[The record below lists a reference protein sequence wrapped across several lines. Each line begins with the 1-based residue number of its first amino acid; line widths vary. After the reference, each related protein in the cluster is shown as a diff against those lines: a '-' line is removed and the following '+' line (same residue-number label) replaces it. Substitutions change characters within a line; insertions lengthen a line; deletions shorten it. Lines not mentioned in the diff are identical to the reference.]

1 MHHIKARLLSFTC
14 LDRLP
19 RLASASA
26 APRLPMAFAT
36 RRERARKHA
45 YAARQHLPNQIR
57 PGSRMASTRADRGRT
72 RQLR

>member
-1 MHHIKARLLSFTC
+1 MHHMKARLLSFTC

-19 RLASASA
+19 RLASST
-26 APRLPMAFAT
+26 APRLPMAFGT